1 MSSSNSSL
9 TVPIEHYFG
18 KKCPMEDSS
27 IQSLT
32 LQFRLMVGEK
42 GKWREFDIFC
52 YQTYVDMFRALET
65 YLRENPDA
73 KLEELHIEFLP
84 EVILHLCIPNY
95 NVVDYDRGGPIYEDE
110 DWSVKTSDHI
120 PSEYF
125 ALMGEDNDDIFE
137 EIGAA
142 LMSLLSVR
150 EWKALTLPYHFPAA
164 ALVAEK
170 YPFATFTEE
179 VDLES
184 CYEKLVENIAKF
196 HREHLKIE
204 RE

>member
-1 MSSSNSSL
+1 MTSSNL
-9 TVPIEHYFG
+9 TVPIEHYFSN
-18 KKCPMEDSS
+18 KSSIEDSS

-32 LQFRLMVGEK
+32 LRFRMVLAEK
-42 GKWREFDIFC
+42 GKWREFDFFC
-52 YQTYVDMFRALET
+52 HQTYVEWFHALET
-65 YLRENPDA
+65 YLRENPYA

-84 EVILHLCIPNY
+84 EVSLHLCIPNY

-125 ALMGEDNDDIFE
+125 ALMGEDNNELFE
-137 EIGAA
+137 EIGQA

-170 YPFATFTEE
+170 YPFATFTEN
-179 VDLES
+179 VDLDAVF
-184 CYEKLVENIAKF
+184 EKLVESIAKF
-196 HREHLKIE
+196 HREHLKN
-204 RE
+204 